1 MATTYYNDI
10 QKLYVAY
17 FNRPADAG
25 GLAYYEGVLEA
36 AKGSATVMAQISAD
50 FAKSAEYTA
59 AFNGMSNADIVNTIY
74 MNIFGHAAD
83 DAGKKFYA
91 DALTAKQVTVANV
104 VQEVAKGAQGTDLVA
119 YNSKLTA
126 AAAFSAAIDTKAEQD
141 GYSGDAA
148 NKVAKA
154 FLASVTDSL
163 SLATATTP
171 AALNTT
177 VGNVVAAGTAFTV
190 ANAMSNLGTANSA
203 LKAFLVTAD
212 GDTSATTS
220 ATPTTI
226 ATALTTAQGDV
237 VADLG
242 ANGATYTAGSASVKA
257 AIINDQIVAN
267 ATALST
273 AQGHV
278 ATAQA
283 AINAVTGLSAAVA
296 ALAAAQDAADAADKT
311 ELNAAAD
318 LAAKKAAYET
328 LNGNVSITI
337 GTDGTVSG
345 LIVKDSST
353 GALKLATGV
362 TETSKSGVTALL
374 AASAAKE
381 AADAA
386 QTNAHTVATAAELQV
401 NHLDVAGTAEA
412 NALASVSTLIRG
424 YGDVTLATGAQATE
438 AQISNEMSI
447 LTAKAAAETDPAGV
461 AHANL
466 TAFTNSVT
474 TYHTASAANPLVDA
488 LDAANVEVETAAD
501 VITTF
506 TEDLATLKVAQS
518 NADQLAGYN
527 AMVSAAQQLFTAHNF
542 NLVNNVAG
550 TVVGSG
556 ASDVFVVGTA
566 DATIN
571 LFGLQ
576 GADSL
581 YIGSGYT
588 ANTAGLT
595 KGNDAV
601 LEAFIV
607 AANSGADTKIVLE
620 TKVFGSNSADAEI
633 TITLT
638 GVKAADVHLDA
649 NGIITVGT
657 PTV

>member
-296 ALAAAQDAADAADKT
+296 ALAAAQDAAAAADKT
-311 ELNAAAD
+311 ELTATAD
-318 LAAKKAAYET
+318 LAAKVAAYNT
-328 LNGNVSITI
+328 LNSASITVAA
-337 GTDGTVSG
+337 DGTVTG
-345 LIVKDSST
+345 LITKDSST

-386 QTNAHTVATAAELQV
+386 QTNAHTVADAAELQV

>member
-296 ALAAAQDAADAADKT
+296 ALAAAQDAAAAADKT
-311 ELNAAAD
+311 ELTATAD
-318 LAAKKAAYET
+318 LAAKVAAYNT
-328 LNGNVSITI
+328 LNSASITVAA
-337 GTDGTVSG
+337 DGTVTG
-345 LIVKDSST
+345 LITKDSST

>member
-17 FNRPADAG
+17 FNRPADDAG
-25 GLAYYEGVLEA
+25 LKYYEGVLEA
-36 AKGSATVMAQISAD
+36 ATDKAATMAVISAD
-50 FAKSAEYTA
+50 FAKSTEYTA
-59 AFNGMSNADIVNTIY
+59 AFAGKTSAQIVDIIY
-74 MNIFGHAAD
+74 TNIFGHAAD
-83 DAGKKFYA
+83 AAGNKFYA
-91 DALTAKQVTVANV
+91 DNLDAKKVTLAAV
-104 VQEVAKGAQGTDLVA
+104 VTEVAKGAQGTDLTA
-119 YNSKLTA
+119 YNNKLAA
-126 AAAFSAAIDTKAEQD
+126 AAAFSAAVDTDAEKA

-148 NKVAKA
+148 NKIAKA
-154 FLASVTDSL
+154 YLASVTTDL
-163 SLATATTP
+163 SLAAATAP
-171 AALNTT
+171 AELNTT
-177 VGNVVAAGTAFTV
+177 VAGAVFAGTPFTV
-190 ANAMSNLGTANSA
+190 ATAMSNLGTANSA
-203 LKAFLVTAD
+203 LKSFLVTAD

-237 VADLG
+237 VTDLG
-242 ANGATYTAGSASVKA
+242 ANGATYTAGSTSVKA

-267 ATALST
+267 AAALST
-273 AQGHV
+273 AQAHV

-283 AINAVTGLSAAVA
+283 AINAVTGLSAAVS
-296 ALAAAQDAADAADKT
+296 ALAAADDAATAADKT
-311 ELNAAAD
+311 ELAAAAD
-318 LAAKKAAYET
+318 LNAKLAAYNT
-328 LNGNVSITI
+328 LNSAAVTVAA
-337 GTDGTVSG
+337 DGTVTG
-345 LIVKDSST
+345 LITKDSST

-362 TETSKSGVTALL
+362 TEATKAGVTALL

-386 QTNAHTVATAAELQV
+386 QTNAHTVATAAQLQV
-401 NHLDVAGTAEA
+401 DHLDVSGTAEA

-438 AQISNEMSI
+438 AQISNELSI

-461 AHANL
+461 AHTNL

-474 TYHTASAANPLVDA
+474 AYHTASAANPLVDA
-488 LDAANVEVETAAD
+488 LDTANGEVETAAD

-527 AMVSAAQQLFTAHNF
+527 AQVAAAQQLFTAHNF
-542 NLVNNVAG
+542 NLVNNVTG

-556 ASDVFVVGTA
+556 ASDVFVVGTS

-576 GADSL
+576 GSDSL
-581 YIGSGYT
+581 YIGTGYT

-607 AANSGADTKIVLE
+607 SANSGADTKVVLE

-657 PTV
+657 PTA